1 MPDWATIEN
10 GHFGIGSC
18 VVLMNHRYSHEK
30 QTRRQVSEDH
40 RIHKSDAASQP
51 SSAEMR
57 TGVKDMH
64 HKEHQAEITFGDTK
78 ATKEPVGN
86 QGIGQKAS
94 PESVERKQGRDP
106 RNDFLRSR
114 FDSGSNGSEHCW
126 TCDLDGLR
134 KKKIQRSNQQA
145 ESSIS
150 EEHSTI

>member
-86 QGIGQKAS
+86 QGIGSIKEAVIKVKTS
-94 PESVERKQGRDP
+94 PFTGWFGRKMFVFVLEFRKI
-106 RNDFLRSR
+106 RS
-114 FDSGSNGSEHCW
+114 
-126 TCDLDGLR
+126 
-134 KKKIQRSNQQA
+134 Q
-145 ESSIS
+145 
-150 EEHSTI
+150 